1 MIEGDIILIE
11 GGMID
16 GGMIQLDGGMAK
28 GMLEE

>member
-1 MIEGDIILIE
+1 MIEGDIIMIE